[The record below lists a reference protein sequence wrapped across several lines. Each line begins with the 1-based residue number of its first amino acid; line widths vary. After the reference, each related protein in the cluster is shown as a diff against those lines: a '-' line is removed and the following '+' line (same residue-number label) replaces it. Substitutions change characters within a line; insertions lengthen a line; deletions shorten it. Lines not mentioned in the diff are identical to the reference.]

1 MRYLFGYFLLHLTQ
15 SYTSSFHLHFVFQDI
30 WILNKCILSRIEK
43 RIFRLTCFARN
54 LIDFRILTLHLFILA
69 VQNLSKFERIS
80 CNEKMQYTLTYNIAV
95 FTSILI
101 PLKWVGKVK
110 HWNIVVN
117 AFTPPTN
124 CFSLIN
130 FIWRLFRN
138 LVQGLYA
145 NQKFIYIAKRQDSV
159 ALNDPFLC
167 CVFLCSVGSNCS
179 RLDCW
184 CSHPIPPPSSL
195 KQSKQVRF

>member
-1 MRYLFGYFLLHLTQ
+1 MLLVWERNWMSLRMSGPECLLNVSGSLPKRYLFGWFLLHCTLTQ
-15 SYTSSFHLHFVFQDI
+15 SYTSSFHLYFVFQDI

-110 HWNIVVN
+110 H
-117 AFTPPTN
+117 
-124 CFSLIN
+124 
-130 FIWRLFRN
+130 
-138 LVQGLYA
+138 
-145 NQKFIYIAKRQDSV
+145 
-159 ALNDPFLC
+159 
-167 CVFLCSVGSNCS
+167 
-179 RLDCW
+179 
-184 CSHPIPPPSSL
+184 
-195 KQSKQVRF
+195 